1 MAHTIVHHLL
11 IAFRAVVRGL
21 VLLAVWIAVSL
32 TGVFFWSQFSSPI
45 NLILGAP
52 LALIGLTMGL
62 SALYETVVGI
72 ISWRWGR
79 THCPFCQPSKEPKKI
94 LSPHDAF
101 DS

>member
-1 MAHTIVHHLL
+1 MAHTIFHHLF

-45 NLILGAP
+45 NLVLGAP
-52 LALIGLTMGL
+52 LFLIGLTMGL
-62 SALYETVVGI
+62 SALYEAVVGV

-79 THCPFCQPSKEPKKI
+79 THCPFCEPPKEVKKI
-94 LSPHDAF
+94 LSPYDGF
-101 DS
+101 K